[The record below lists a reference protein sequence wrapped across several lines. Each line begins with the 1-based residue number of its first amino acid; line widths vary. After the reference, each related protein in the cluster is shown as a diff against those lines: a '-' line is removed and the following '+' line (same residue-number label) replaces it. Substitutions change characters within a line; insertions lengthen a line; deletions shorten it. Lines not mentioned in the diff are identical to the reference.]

1 MRRGGLVIVV
11 VVVGVA
17 LGLMLPRW
25 RTGRALSEARRAMK
39 AKDCAGVLSSLD
51 GIEGGSEASF
61 VHEARAFCLVQ
72 LKQWAQARVEST
84 AALQLDPS
92 SQALDFRFMAS
103 RELGELTAA
112 EQDLDRLFSLGRDS
126 TALRVL
132 RATWRAQRNEW
143 KPAIEDCDVVLA
155 KEPKNLDALNV
166 RAHAWHGLGNWE
178 RAYLD
183 AAAQQEIAPTV
194 VGLRDAADL
203 AIPLR
208 RLDEAD
214 AHLTRALALE
224 PDDVDSLVLA
234 CRLGVVHFEAP
245 DAGATVVERGV
256 KACERAVQVAPESSA
271 THRRLARLLKAQGRL
286 AEALVQADEAVRLGP
301 TSSLALDVRA
311 KVLMALKRPSEA
323 LTAVDAALATAP
335 DDSEVVASSIES
347 LLRQTRADLLIELRR
362 VPEAREDLEQ
372 VLRLL
377 PADDEDVATVRA
389 KLETLRRR

>member
-1 MRRGGLVIVV
+1 MRRAGVVIAVA
-11 VVVGVA
+11 VVGVVLGLTLPLWRTSHA
-17 LGLMLPRW
+17 LGN
-25 RTGRALSEARRAMK
+25 AHEAMK
-39 AKDCAGVLSSLD
+39 SKDCAGLLSSLD

-72 LKQWAQARVEST
+72 LKQWALAREEAT

-92 SQALDFRFMAS
+92 SQALGFRFVAA
-103 RELGELTAA
+103 RELGDKAAA
-112 EQDLDRLFSLGRDS
+112 EEDLDRLFLLGRDS
-126 TALRVL
+126 TPLRLL

-143 KPAIEDCDVVLA
+143 NAAIEDCDVVLA

-183 AAAQQEIAPTV
+183 SAAQMAIAPTA

-214 AHLTRALALE
+214 ALLTKALTLA
-224 PDDVDSLVLA
+224 PNDVDSLVLA

-256 KACERAVQVAPESSA
+256 KACERAVQVAPDSSA
-271 THRRLARLLKAQGRL
+271 THRRLGGLLMGQERFTDAL
-286 AEALVQADEAVRLGP
+286 AHADEVVKLAP
-301 TSSLALDVRA
+301 TSSLALNVQA
-311 KVLMALKRPSEA
+311 QVLMALKRPTEA
-323 LTAVDAALATAP
+323 LTAVDAAIATAP
-335 DDSEVVASSIES
+335 DDTEVVATTIEG
-347 LLRQTRADLLIELRR
+347 LLRQTRADVLVELKRI
-362 VPEAREDLEQ
+362 PEAREEFEH

-377 PADDEDVATVRA
+377 PSDDEDVVTVRE

>member
-1 MRRGGLVIVV
+1 MRRGGFVIA
-11 VVVGVA
+11 VVVGVV
-17 LGLMLPRW
+17 LGLTLPRW
-25 RTGRALSEARRAMK
+25 RTSRALGNAREAMK
-39 AKDCAGVLSSLD
+39 SKDCAGVLSSLD

-84 AALQLDPS
+84 AALQLDSS
-92 SQALDFRFMAS
+92 SQALDFRFVAS
-103 RELGELTAA
+103 RELGDRAAA

-126 TALRVL
+126 TSLRLL
-132 RATWRAQRNEW
+132 RATWRAQRSEW
-143 KPAIEDCDVVLA
+143 KAAIEDCDVVLA

-183 AAAQQEIAPTV
+183 SAAQTAIAPTV

-214 AHLTRALALE
+214 AHLAAALALA
-224 PDDVDSLVLA
+224 PDDVDSLVLR

-256 KACERAVQVAPESSA
+256 KVCERAVQVAPESSA
-271 THRRLARLLKAQGRL
+271 THRRLGRLLKEQGRFTD
-286 AEALVQADEAVRLGP
+286 ALVCGWRRPVR
-301 TSSLALDVRA
+301 SR
-311 KVLMALKRPSEA
+311 
-323 LTAVDAALATAP
+323 
-335 DDSEVVASSIES
+335 
-347 LLRQTRADLLIELRR
+347 
-362 VPEAREDLEQ
+362 
-372 VLRLL
+372 
-377 PADDEDVATVRA
+377 
-389 KLETLRRR
+389 